1 MSSTGSSGLRPR
13 SDDAGRVTYRQDQT
27 ASALSFMGSGLLLF
41 CCGMQIVLGK
51 AGPGGEGEPLASPA
65 VLFGAGL
72 AVLGLVLL
80 LGGLAAS
87 RDRRMLTFDPSV
99 RRMTYRIRRL
109 RGETVR
115 EVGYDSVRAEVRPA
129 PPGKGV
135 PGRAEFVL
143 VCSWPDDRMTLHR
156 DEDLEAVRRS
166 AQEFERLTGLTC
178 QEHLDREEAVD
189 AFPVG

>member
-1 MSSTGSSGLRPR
+1 MSSARSSRLRPR
-13 SDDAGRVTYRQDQT
+13 SDDAGRVTYRQDQLV
-27 ASALSFMGSGLLLF
+27 SGLSFTGAGVLLF
-41 CCGMQIVLGK
+41 WCGMQIVLGK

-80 LGGLAAS
+80 LGGLAMLLA
-87 RDRRMLTFDPSV
+87 RRRLTFDPSV
-99 RRMTYRIRRL
+99 RRMTYRLRRL

-129 PPGKGV
+129 PAGKGV
-135 PGRAEFVL
+135 RSRAEFVL

-156 DEDLEAVRRS
+156 DEDREAVRRS

-178 QEHLDREEAVD
+178 QEHPDREEAVD
-189 AFPVG
+189 ASPVG